1 MFLIFLE
8 MLRIRVNGSLSFL
21 ASDRA
26 LDCRQRMTLIQKSQI
41 KRLYFSIFFFLVGVH
56 MFTPLK
62 DSACSCVVDFDLENF
77 RC

>member
-1 MFLIFLE
+1 
-8 MLRIRVNGSLSFL
+8 MLRMRVNGSLSFL

-26 LDCRQRMTLIQKSQI
+26 LECRQRMMMIPKSQI

-62 DSACSCVVDFDLENF
+62 DGACSFVVDFDLENF
-77 RC
+77 